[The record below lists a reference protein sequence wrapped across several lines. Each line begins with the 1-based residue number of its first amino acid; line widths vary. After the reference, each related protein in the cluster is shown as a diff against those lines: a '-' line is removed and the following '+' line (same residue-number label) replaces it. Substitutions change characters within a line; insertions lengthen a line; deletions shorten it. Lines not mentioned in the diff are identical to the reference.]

1 MADKVPLKLVGDV
14 VNLLDRYFD
23 DPTVM
28 KRILF
33 NGEKEEK
40 TLEALSDLREEY
52 NKCLNDDDQFASG
65 NALRSLFDIYTE
77 ISVAFRS
84 YMCTEHLRV
93 RQRIDEELG
102 IYTAWKDT
110 WHALFMEKADSDIQ
124 TGAEIAA
131 KRDKPADIVQF
142 AKRDKPIQ
150 NHLSE

>member
-14 VNLLDRYFD
+14 INLLDRYFD

-33 NGEKEEK
+33 NGEKEAK

-52 NKCLNDDDQFASG
+52 NACLNNGNEFASG
-65 NALRSLFDIYTE
+65 STVGYLFDIYTE

-93 RQRIDEELG
+93 KQRIDEELAT
-102 IYTAWKDT
+102 YTAWKDT
-110 WHALFMEKADSDIQ
+110 WHDIYRETEEYRIL
-124 TGAEIAA
+124 TGAEKAE
-131 KRDKPADIVQF
+131 KRDKPADIVLF
-142 AKRDKPIQ
+142 TKRDKPLENQ
-150 NHLSE
+150 LPE